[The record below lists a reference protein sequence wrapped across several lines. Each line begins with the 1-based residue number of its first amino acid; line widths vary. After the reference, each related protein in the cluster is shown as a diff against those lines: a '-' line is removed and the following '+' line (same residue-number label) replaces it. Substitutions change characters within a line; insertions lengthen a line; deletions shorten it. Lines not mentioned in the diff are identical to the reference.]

1 MAFVEVVRR
10 SMRPEE
16 WTDLRFSW
24 IKRGLIEKQ
33 FAITDLQIKDVRQV
47 SEDRYEMLSDWRPF
61 QPGQLYFCYF
71 QLYFLIKL

>member
-33 FAITDLQIKDVRQV
+33 FAITDLQINKYLKF
-47 SEDRYEMLSDWRPF
+47 SF
-61 QPGQLYFCYF
+61 Q
-71 QLYFLIKL
+71 KVK